1 MAAENDRS
9 IASILGDIADH
20 VERIVRA
27 EFRLARIELRDE
39 LRRLE
44 RASMLLAVGLVVAT
58 LATAFILLA
67 IVYALSTVMT
77 PSAAALL
84 VGVVTAAGSIAC
96 VTAGLKRLNGITL
109 PKTTAT
115 LQENL
120 QWTKT
125 RAR

>member
-58 LATAFILLA
+58 LAMAFVLLA

-96 VTAGLKRLNGITL
+96 VTAGYKRLNGITL
-109 PKTTAT
+109 PKTTAS